1 LSEESIGR
9 RQSLKYPEPSE
20 MDEKSTHNY
29 LKALNY
35 YCNSLT
41 NHINSLNSLR
51 GVQFYLK
58 LFNFFFTPERGLIK
72 EDKNNLPRLNGF
84 DTTEKGSSFIL
95 NQDSDSQLVE
105 HSKGKTLACSF
116 LEKNTE
122 TIGFVAVIIPEDA
135 SDSQLYLFISKL
147 LAETV
152 SNLLE
157 AALLS
162 HLLAEKTKEITHLKK
177 KTIHAQEEERKL
189 IAFDIHDVIS
199 QRAAAIFYRLQT
211 LEHIFKRN
219 NPEGTQKSLSELS
232 RMAQVM
238 VNDITRLMFDLKP
251 PHIEELGLEASLRRY
266 IDQFGREYGIT
277 IDLSIAGTPDNIS
290 FGTRLTA
297 FRITQEALTNIRKH
311 AQVRKA
317 SVELKVEGEELAG
330 KITDKGLG
338 FDPAEIEDQKCLG
351 LFSMKERAQFSG
363 GSFEIK
369 AAKGKGTCVRFIL
382 PLVSSIKENKGE
394 A

>member
-1 LSEESIGR
+1 MSEESIGR

-29 LKALNY
+29 LEALNY

-41 NHINSLNSLR
+41 NHVNSLNSLR

-84 DTTEKGSSFIL
+84 DITEKGSSFIL

-105 HSKGKTLACSF
+105 HSQGKTLACSL

-122 TIGFVAVIIPEDA
+122 TIGFVAVVIPEDA

-157 AALLS
+157 AVLLS
-162 HLLAEKTKEITHLKK
+162 YSLDRKTEEIACLKK
-177 KTIHAQEEERKL
+177 KNIRAQEEERKV

-219 NPEGTQKSLSELS
+219 NLEGMQKSLSELTG
-232 RMAQVM
+232 MAQVM
-238 VNDITRLMFDLKP
+238 VNDITRLMFDLRP
-251 PHIEELGLEASLRRY
+251 PHIEELGLEVSLRRY
-266 IDQFGREYGIT
+266 IDQFEREYGIT
-277 IDLSIAGTPDNIS
+277 IDLSTIGTPDNIS
-290 FGTRLTA
+290 IGTRFTA
-297 FRITQEALTNIRKH
+297 FRIVQEALTNIRKH

-317 SVELKVEGEELAG
+317 SIELKVEGEKLAG

-338 FDPAEIEDQKCLG
+338 FDPAETENLECLG
-351 LFSMKERAQFSG
+351 LLSMKDRAQFSG
-363 GSFEIK
+363 GSFEIN

-382 PLVSSIKENKGE
+382 PR
-394 A
+394 